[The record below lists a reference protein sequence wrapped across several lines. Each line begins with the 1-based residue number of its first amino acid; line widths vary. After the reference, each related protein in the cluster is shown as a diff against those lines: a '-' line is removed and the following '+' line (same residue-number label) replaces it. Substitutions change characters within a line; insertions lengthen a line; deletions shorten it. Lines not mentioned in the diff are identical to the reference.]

1 MKACLLSIADK
12 FTDHAVRVA
21 RADLL
26 AERLVTLESERDNA
40 SPQPTKAV
48 VEADI
53 LRARQ
58 QPGISLAEAKSRFG
72 L

>member
-1 MKACLLSIADK
+1 MKACLLSIADE
-12 FTDHAVRVA
+12 FTDHAVRAA

-26 AERLVTLESERDNA
+26 AEHLVTLESERDNA
-40 SPQPTKAV
+40 LSRPTKAV

-53 LRARQ
+53 LQARQ
-58 QPGISLAEAKSRFG
+58 QPGVSLAEAKSRFG